1 MMENSYLK
9 WLSQT
14 RSYWWADSAVYKNM
28 DGYISNGAAGAT
40 TNPVLVSRS
49 LYGDP
54 DFWRPQLKNI
64 DPKLKPQEKAE
75 AIIKC
80 ITSALASKI
89 LPVYKSSGGKQG
101 FVCAQV
107 NPALQGDADK
117 MFEMAK
123 RLNSWA
129 CNIAI
134 KLPANAAG
142 LDVMEECAA
151 LGMTTVGTVSF
162 SVPQAVEIAR
172 RQTLGAARAEKAG
185 IKPGQAFSV
194 VMVGRQDD
202 YIRDM
207 SQDSRINLAE
217 EDIIQAG
224 TAVIKRAYAIIKANS
239 YSSSLMPAGLR
250 GGYHVIA
257 LAGADMSMSIGDTIQ
272 DILAVEKPP
281 FEENIDKPVSQDI
294 IDRLCR
300 IPEFVRA
307 YEPDGMKVSE
317 FLSYGLSQ
325 RTLAQFSEAWLHI
338 QEFPLT

>member
-1 MMENSYLK
+1 
-9 WLSQT
+9 
-14 RSYWWADSAVYKNM
+14 M
-28 DGYISNGAAGAT
+28 DEYISNGAAGAT

-64 DPKLKPQEKAE
+64 DPKLTPPEKAE

-80 ITSALASKI
+80 ITSAVASKI

-129 CNIAI
+129 CNIAV

-151 LGMTTVGTVSF
+151 LGMTTVGTVGF
-162 SVPQAVEIAR
+162 SVSQAVEIAR

-185 IKPGQAFSV
+185 TKPGQAFSV

-202 YIRDM
+202 YIRDI
-207 SQDSRINLAE
+207 SLDSRINLAE

-224 TAVIKRAYAIIKANS
+224 TAVIKRAYAIVKANS
-239 YSSSLMPAGLR
+239 YRSSLMPAGLR

-257 LAGADMSMSIGDTIQ
+257 LAGADMSISIADTIQ
-272 DILAVEKPP
+272 NILAAEKPP
-281 FEENIDKPVSQDI
+281 FEENIDKPVPQDI

-307 YEPDGMKVSE
+307 YEPDGMKASE

-325 RTLAQFSEAWLHI
+325 RTLSQFSEAWLHI